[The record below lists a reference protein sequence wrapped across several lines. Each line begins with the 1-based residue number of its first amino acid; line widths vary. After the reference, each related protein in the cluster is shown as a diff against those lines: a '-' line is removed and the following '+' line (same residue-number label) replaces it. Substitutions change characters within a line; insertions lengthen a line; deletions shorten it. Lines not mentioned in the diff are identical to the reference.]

1 MSSSLYYR
9 LVETAIHQVHAALT
23 AKHAAIPLSDPDKNA
38 VAVLTSE
45 PIPQENIN

>member
-1 MSSSLYYR
+1 MYSSLPRR
-9 LVETAIHQVHAALT
+9 LIETACQVHADLT